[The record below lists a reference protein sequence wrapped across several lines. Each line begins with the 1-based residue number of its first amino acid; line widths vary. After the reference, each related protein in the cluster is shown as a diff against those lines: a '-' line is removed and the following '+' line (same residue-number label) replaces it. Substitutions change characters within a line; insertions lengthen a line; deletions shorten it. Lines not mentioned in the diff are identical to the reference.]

1 MKHTTTAA
9 TLLLSALCAAL
20 PAACKSDQPAWV
32 QAEQKQQTDPASL
45 RGVKWVCV
53 SINADAMTSAEP
65 ITLDFNADG
74 TVTGFSGIN
83 RFSAPYTAG
92 TGSLSFGPI
101 AATRMGGSAE
111 SMGQEQRFLQALAK
125 IKVFSLQSGLLRLS
139 DGGKKQLLEFSR

>member
-1 MKHTTTAA
+1 MKHIAT
-9 TLLLSALCAAL
+9 TLLVVGLCAAL
-20 PAACKSDQPAWV
+20 PAACTSEPAWV
-32 QAEQKQQTDPASL
+32 QAEQKAQTDPASL

-53 SINADAMTSAEP
+53 SIDADAMTSAEP
-65 ITLDFNADG
+65 ITLDFNKDG

-92 TGSLSFGPI
+92 TGSLTFGPI

-125 IKVFSLQSGLLRLS
+125 TTQFSLQSGLLRLS
-139 DGGKKQLLEFSR
+139 DGGKKKLLEFSR

>member
-1 MKHTTTAA
+1 MNRITIASTVLVAGLVA
-9 TLLLSALCAAL
+9 VL
-20 PAACKSDQPAWV
+20 PAACKSKEPVWV
-32 QAEQKQQTDPASL
+32 EQEIKEQTDPASL
-45 RGVKWVCV
+45 RGVKWVCI

-92 TGSLSFGPI
+92 TGSLTFGPI

-125 IKVFSLQSGLLRLS
+125 TKQFSLQSGLLRLS
-139 DGGKKQLLEFSR
+139 DGGKKKLLEFSR

>member
-1 MKHTTTAA
+1 MKHIATTA
-9 TLLLSALCAAL
+9 TLLVVGLCAAL
-20 PAACKSDQPAWV
+20 PAACTSEPAWV
-32 QAEQKQQTDPASL
+32 QAEQKAQTDPASL

-53 SINADAMTSAEP
+53 SIDADAMTSAEP
-65 ITLDFNADG
+65 ITLDFNKDG

-92 TGSLSFGPI
+92 TGSLTFGPI

-125 IKVFSLQSGLLRLS
+125 TTQFSLQSGLLRLS
-139 DGGKKQLLEFSR
+139 DGGKKKLLEFSR

>member
-1 MKHTTTAA
+1 MKHTTTATA
-9 TLLLSALCAAL
+9 LLLSALCAAL
-20 PAACKSDQPAWV
+20 PVGCKSDQPAWV
-32 QAEQKQQTDPASL
+32 QAEQKEQTDPASL
-45 RGVKWVCV
+45 RGVKWVCI
-53 SINADAMTSAEP
+53 SIDTDAMTSAEP

-92 TGSLSFGPI
+92 TGSLTFGAI

-125 IKVFSLQSGLLRLS
+125 TSQFSLQSGLLRLS
-139 DGGKKQLLEFSR
+139 DGGKKKLLEFSR

>member
-1 MKHTTTAA
+1 MKHIAT
-9 TLLLSALCAAL
+9 TLLVAGLCAAL
-20 PAACKSDQPAWV
+20 PAACTSEPAWV
-32 QAEQKQQTDPASL
+32 QAEQKAQTDPASL

-53 SINADAMTSAEP
+53 SIDADAMTSAEP
-65 ITLDFNADG
+65 ITLDFNKDG

-125 IKVFSLQSGLLRLS
+125 TTQFSLQSGLLRLS
-139 DGGKKQLLEFSR
+139 DGGKKKLLEFSR

>member
-1 MKHTTTAA
+1 M
-9 TLLLSALCAAL
+9 
-20 PAACKSDQPAWV
+20 
-32 QAEQKQQTDPASL
+32 QAELEQQTDPASL
-45 RGVKWVCV
+45 RGVKWVCI
-53 SINADAMTSAEP
+53 SINPYAMTSAEP

-92 TGSLSFGPI
+92 TGSLTFGPI

-125 IKVFSLQSGLLRLS
+125 TKQFSLQSGLLRLK
-139 DGGKKQLLEFSR
+139 DGGGTIVLEFSR

>member
-1 MKHTTTAA
+1 MKHIAT
-9 TLLLSALCAAL
+9 TLLVAGLCAVL
-20 PAACKSDQPAWV
+20 PAACTSEPAWV
-32 QAEQKQQTDPASL
+32 QAEQKAQTDPASL

-53 SINADAMTSAEP
+53 SIDADAMTSAEP
-65 ITLDFNADG
+65 ITLDFNKDG

-92 TGSLSFGPI
+92 TGSLTFGPI

-125 IKVFSLQSGLLRLS
+125 TTQFSLQSGLLRLS
-139 DGGKKQLLEFSR
+139 DGGKKKLLEFSR

>member
-20 PAACKSDQPAWV
+20 PAGCKSDQPAWV
-32 QAEQKQQTDPASL
+32 QAELKEQTAPASL
-45 RGVKWVCV
+45 RGVKWVCI
-53 SINADAMTSAEP
+53 SIDTDAMTSAEP

-74 TVTGFSGIN
+74 TVTGFSGVN

-92 TGSLSFGPI
+92 TGSLTFGAI

-111 SMGQEQRFLQALAK
+111 SMGQEQRFLPALAK
-125 IKVFSLQSGLLRLS
+125 TKVFSLQSGLLRLS
-139 DGGKKQLLEFSR
+139 DGGKKKLLEFSR

>member
-1 MKHTTTAA
+1 MRHLAT
-9 TLLLSALCAAL
+9 TLLVAGLCAAL
-20 PAACKSDQPAWV
+20 PVACTSEPAWV
-32 QAEQKQQTDPASL
+32 QAEQKAQTDPASL

-53 SINADAMTSAEP
+53 SIDADAMTSAEP
-65 ITLDFNADG
+65 ITLDFNKDG

-125 IKVFSLQSGLLRLS
+125 TTQFSLQSGLLRLS
-139 DGGKKQLLEFSR
+139 DGGKKKLLEFSR

>member
-1 MKHTTTAA
+1 MKHIAT
-9 TLLLSALCAAL
+9 TLLVAGLCAVL
-20 PAACKSDQPAWV
+20 PVACTSEPAWV
-32 QAEQKQQTDPASL
+32 QAEQKAQTDPASL

-53 SINADAMTSAEP
+53 SIDADAMTSAEP
-65 ITLDFNADG
+65 ITLDFNKDG
-74 TVTGFSGIN
+74 SVTGFSGIN

-125 IKVFSLQSGLLRLS
+125 TTQFSLQSGLLRLS
-139 DGGKKQLLEFSR
+139 DGGKKKLLEFSR

>member
-1 MKHTTTAA
+1 MKHLAT
-9 TLLLSALCAAL
+9 TLLVAGLCAAL
-20 PAACKSDQPAWV
+20 PAACTSEPAWV
-32 QAEQKQQTDPASL
+32 QAEQKAQTDPASL

-53 SINADAMTSAEP
+53 SIDADAMTSAEP
-65 ITLDFNADG
+65 ITLDFNKDG

-92 TGSLSFGPI
+92 TGSLTFGPI

-125 IKVFSLQSGLLRLS
+125 TTQFSLQSGLLRLS
-139 DGGKKQLLEFSR
+139 DGGKKKLLEFSR

>member
-1 MKHTTTAA
+1 MKHTSIIA
-9 TLLLSALCAAL
+9 TLLVAGLCAAL
-20 PAACKSDQPAWV
+20 PTACKSDQPAWV
-32 QAEQKQQTDPASL
+32 QAEQKEQTDPASL

-83 RFSAPYTAG
+83 RFSAPYTAD

-125 IKVFSLQSGLLRLS
+125 TSQFSLQSGLLRLS
-139 DGGKKQLLEFSR
+139 DGGKKKLLEFSR

>member
-1 MKHTTTAA
+1 MKHIAT
-9 TLLLSALCAAL
+9 TLLVAGLCAAL
-20 PAACKSDQPAWV
+20 PAACTSEPAWV

-53 SINADAMTSAEP
+53 SIDADAMTSAEP
-65 ITLDFNADG
+65 ITLDFNKDG

-92 TGSLSFGPI
+92 TGSLTFGPI

-125 IKVFSLQSGLLRLS
+125 TTQFSLQSGLLRLS
-139 DGGKKQLLEFSR
+139 DGGKKKLLEFSR

>member
-1 MKHTTTAA
+1 MKHTSIIA
-9 TLLLSALCAAL
+9 TLLVAGLCAAL
-20 PAACKSDQPAWV
+20 PTACKSDQPAWV
-32 QAEQKQQTDPASL
+32 QAELKEQTDPASL

-53 SINADAMTSAEP
+53 SIDTDAMTSAEP

-92 TGSLSFGPI
+92 TGSLTFGPI

-125 IKVFSLQSGLLRLS
+125 TSQFSLQSGLLRLS
-139 DGGKKQLLEFSR
+139 DGGKKKLLEFSR

>member
-1 MKHTTTAA
+1 MKHIAT
-9 TLLLSALCAAL
+9 TLLVAGLCAAL
-20 PAACKSDQPAWV
+20 PAACTSEPAWV
-32 QAEQKQQTDPASL
+32 QAEQKAQTDPASL

-53 SINADAMTSAEP
+53 SIDADAMTSAEP
-65 ITLDFNADG
+65 ITLDFNKDG

-92 TGSLSFGPI
+92 TGSLTFGPI

-125 IKVFSLQSGLLRLS
+125 TTQFSLQSGLLRLS
-139 DGGKKQLLEFSR
+139 DGGKKKLLEFSR

>member
-1 MKHTTTAA
+1 MKHTTTATA
-9 TLLLSALCAAL
+9 LLLSALCAAL
-20 PAACKSDQPAWV
+20 PVGCKSDQPAWV
-32 QAEQKQQTDPASL
+32 QAEQREQTDPASL
-45 RGVKWVCV
+45 RGVKWVCI
-53 SINADAMTSAEP
+53 SIDTDAMTSAEP

-92 TGSLSFGPI
+92 TGSLTFGAI

-125 IKVFSLQSGLLRLS
+125 TSQFSLQSGLLRLS
-139 DGGKKQLLEFSR
+139 DGGKKKLLEFSR

>member
-1 MKHTTTAA
+1 MKHIATTA
-9 TLLLSALCAAL
+9 TLLVAGLCATL
-20 PAACKSDQPAWV
+20 PVACTSEPAWV
-32 QAEQKQQTDPASL
+32 QEEQKAQTDPASL

-53 SINADAMTSAEP
+53 SIDADAMTSAEP
-65 ITLDFNADG
+65 ITLDFNKDG

-125 IKVFSLQSGLLRLS
+125 TTQFSLQSGLLRLS
-139 DGGKKQLLEFSR
+139 DGGKKKLLEFSR

>member
-1 MKHTTTAA
+1 MKHPAT
-9 TLLLSALCAAL
+9 TLLLAGLCAVL
-20 PAACKSDQPAWV
+20 PAACKSKEPVWV
-32 QAEQKQQTDPASL
+32 EQEIKAQTDPASL
-45 RGVKWVCV
+45 RGVKWVCI
-53 SINADAMTSAEP
+53 SIDADAMTSAEP

-92 TGSLSFGPI
+92 TGSLTFGPI

-125 IKVFSLQSGLLRLS
+125 TRVFSLQSGLLRLS

>member
-1 MKHTTTAA
+1 
-9 TLLLSALCAAL
+9 
-20 PAACKSDQPAWV
+20 
-32 QAEQKQQTDPASL
+32 
-45 RGVKWVCV
+45 VKWVCV

-83 RFSAPYTAG
+83 RFSAPYTAA

-125 IKVFSLQSGLLRLS
+125 TSQFSLQSGLLRLS
-139 DGGKKQLLEFSR
+139 DGGKKKLLEFSR

>member
-1 MKHTTTAA
+1 MKHIAT
-9 TLLLSALCAAL
+9 TLLVAGLCAAL
-20 PAACKSDQPAWV
+20 PAACTSEPAWV
-32 QAEQKQQTDPASL
+32 QAEQKAQTDPASL

-53 SINADAMTSAEP
+53 SIDADAMTSAEP
-65 ITLDFNADG
+65 ITLDFNKDG

-92 TGSLSFGPI
+92 TGSLTFGPI

-125 IKVFSLQSGLLRLS
+125 TTQFSLQSGLLRLS
-139 DGGKKQLLEFSR
+139 DGGKKKRLEFSR

>member
-1 MKHTTTAA
+1 MKHIAT
-9 TLLLSALCAAL
+9 TLLVAGLCAVL
-20 PAACKSDQPAWV
+20 PGACTSEPAWV
-32 QAEQKQQTDPASL
+32 QAEQKAQTDPASL

-53 SINADAMTSAEP
+53 SIDADAMTSAEP
-65 ITLDFNADG
+65 ITLDFNKDG

-125 IKVFSLQSGLLRLS
+125 TTQFSLQSGLLRLS
-139 DGGKKQLLEFSR
+139 DGGKKKLLEFSR